1 MAKSLKGITIDIGG
15 NTEPLEKSLSSVNK
29 TSRSLQVEL
38 RQVEKLLKLD
48 PTNTELLAQK
58 QNLLADS
65 ISATSE
71 KLEALKA
78 AEAQVQAQFE
88 RGEIAEEQYRA
99 FQREIIKTENEL
111 NNMKSALQVATRN
124 LDEFGDN
131 NGVAKEEAEKL
142 NKSIRDQEEAL
153 EAERKALEEAEKA
166 AEMNRAYEEAS
177 HRRYDYNST
186 PIFALHHFLQWCSMW
201 RIGSYAY
208 ALPSG

>member
-1 MAKSLKGITIDIGG
+1 MAKNLKGITIDIGG
-15 NTEPLEKSLSSVNK
+15 NTEPLEESLSSVNK

-48 PTNTELLAQK
+48 PTNTELLVQK

-111 NNMKSALQVATRN
+111 NNTSCNTKS
-124 LDEFGDN
+124 
-131 NGVAKEEAEKL
+131 
-142 NKSIRDQEEAL
+142 
-153 EAERKALEEAEKA
+153 
-166 AEMNRAYEEAS
+166 
-177 HRRYDYNST
+177 
-186 PIFALHHFLQWCSMW
+186 
-201 RIGSYAY
+201 
-208 ALPSG
+208 